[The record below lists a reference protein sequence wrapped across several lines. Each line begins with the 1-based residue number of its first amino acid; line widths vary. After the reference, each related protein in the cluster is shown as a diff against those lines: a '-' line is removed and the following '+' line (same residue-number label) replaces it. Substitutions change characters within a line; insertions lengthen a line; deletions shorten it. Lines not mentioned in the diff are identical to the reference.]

1 MPPRPK
7 AIVVFRR
14 MDDNHGETILFQP
27 LQCTRD
33 TRRTLVQE
41 IRGLLL
47 TVGFV
52 RSHVSIVEEP
62 VSMNDPDPVPFSDML
77 DGGPS
82 FRRIMVRA
90 GHVHSVYNSVHRY
103 NGRQFRVL
111 RQLFKDILKRLGMR
125 IHAVRRV

>member
-14 MDDNHGETILFQP
+14 TDYEHGETIVFQP
-27 LQCTRD
+27 LLCTRD

-41 IRGLLL
+41 IRGLLF

-52 RSHVSIVEEP
+52 RSHVSIIEEP
-62 VSMNDPDPVPFSDML
+62 VSMNDPDPVPFSDL
-77 DGGPS
+77 FDDGPS
-82 FRRIMVRA
+82 YRGIRVRA

-103 NGRQFRVL
+103 SRRQFRVL
-111 RQLFKDILKRLGMR
+111 KKLFTDILRRLGLRVHSIRR
-125 IHAVRRV
+125 I